1 MKKIIAITLAAATAV
16 IFAGCGESKESKR
29 NLEKNKMIYTLFI
42 FNVMIILHLLVRM
55 LVNFIDN
62 KPILEVTEV
71 DILLAG
77 KVAILATFIMLI
89 TILI

>member
-1 MKKIIAITLAAATAV
+1 
-16 IFAGCGESKESKR
+16 
-29 NLEKNKMIYTLFI
+29 MIYILFI

-62 KPILEVTEV
+62 KPIFEVTEV

-77 KVAILATFIMLI
+77 KVAILATIIMLI

>member
-1 MKKIIAITLAAATAV
+1 
-16 IFAGCGESKESKR
+16 
-29 NLEKNKMIYTLFI
+29 MIYTLFI

-71 DILLAG
+71 DIKIAG
-77 KVAILATFIMLI
+77 KVALLATIIMLI
-89 TILI
+89 AILI

>member
-1 MKKIIAITLAAATAV
+1 
-16 IFAGCGESKESKR
+16 
-29 NLEKNKMIYTLFI
+29 MIYTLFI

-62 KPILEVTEV
+62 KPILEGTEV
-71 DILLAG
+71 DIKIAG
-77 KVAILATFIMLI
+77 KVAIFATIIMLI

>member
-1 MKKIIAITLAAATAV
+1 
-16 IFAGCGESKESKR
+16 
-29 NLEKNKMIYTLFI
+29 MIYTLFI

-62 KPILEVTEV
+62 KLILEGTEV

-77 KVAILATFIMLI
+77 KVAILATIIILLVSLI
-89 TILI
+89 

>member
-1 MKKIIAITLAAATAV
+1 
-16 IFAGCGESKESKR
+16 
-29 NLEKNKMIYTLFI
+29 MIYTLFI

-77 KVAILATFIMLI
+77 KVAILATIIILLVSLI
-89 TILI
+89 

>member
-1 MKKIIAITLAAATAV
+1 
-16 IFAGCGESKESKR
+16 
-29 NLEKNKMIYTLFI
+29 MIYTLFI

-55 LVNFIDN
+55 MVNFLDN
-62 KPILEVTEV
+62 KPILDGTEV

-77 KVAILATFIMLI
+77 KVAILATIIMLI

>member
-1 MKKIIAITLAAATAV
+1 
-16 IFAGCGESKESKR
+16 
-29 NLEKNKMIYTLFI
+29 MIYTLFI

-62 KPILEVTEV
+62 KPILDGTEV

-77 KVAILATFIMLI
+77 KVAILATIIMLI

>member
-1 MKKIIAITLAAATAV
+1 
-16 IFAGCGESKESKR
+16 
-29 NLEKNKMIYTLFI
+29 MIYTLFI

-62 KPILEVTEV
+62 KLILEVTEV

-77 KVAILATFIMLI
+77 KVAILATIIMLI